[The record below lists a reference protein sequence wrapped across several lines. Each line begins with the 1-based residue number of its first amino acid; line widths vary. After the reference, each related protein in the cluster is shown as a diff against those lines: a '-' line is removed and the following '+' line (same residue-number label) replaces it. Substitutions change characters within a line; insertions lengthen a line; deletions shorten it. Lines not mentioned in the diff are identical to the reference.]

1 MSGKNI
7 TILNL
12 HINKGILKKK
22 FTILSIQKKKKKSTL
37 NKIILKKFSPKHN
50 TIKYVNYWI

>member
-22 FTILSIQKKKKKSTL
+22 FTILSIQKKKKNQL
-37 NKIILKKFSPKHN
+37 
-50 TIKYVNYWI
+50 

>member
-12 HINKGILKKK
+12 HINKGIFFKKIYN
-22 FTILSIQKKKKKSTL
+22 FVNPKKKKSTL

>member
-22 FTILSIQKKKKKSTL
+22 IYNFVNPKKKKKNQLWIKSY
-37 NKIILKKFSPKHN
+37 LKNSHPN
-50 TIKYVNYWI
+50 TTQ

>member
-22 FTILSIQKKKKKSTL
+22 IYNFVNPKKKKKKNQL
-37 NKIILKKFSPKHN
+37 
-50 TIKYVNYWI
+50 